1 MYLSTRFCNSHLAL
15 RSSLTLVISVLASIS
30 SAGAQEF
37 ETPPQ
42 LAASEVLPAEMQRG
56 ESFVVQEQ
64 VRNDGFM
71 NHYVVDSDYG
81 QFEAYGNPALAKLIQ
96 EIGALDQLEE
106 VSKSEVFRDSVK
118 KSATGQVEAVKE
130 FADKPVETVKGVP
143 GGLKRSFKKYKRDA
157 GEGYDAAKEVTG
169 IGNSEDE
176 DEPESG
182 EEELDGESDTDS
194 QEAKEL
200 AGKTSDAAEAYAK
213 KWFGVGRAERQWHE
227 KMGTDPYTTNQVL
240 KKRIKELSKVAAA
253 TSTGMRF
260 VPIPRI
266 PGASE
271 LHALNQVVW
280 SVDPRELRD
289 QNIKRLVE
297 AGVDEE
303 LIEQF
308 MNNPWFSPAA
318 QTILLTAL
326 LEMEGVGGRRVLLE
340 IASSTES
347 AEEGQFDLGNIMFL
361 GAYHR
366 SIKPL
371 DRLLPGRV
379 AVAITKDGDMLKVVS
394 VDYAIWQQ
402 DLAGAITTF
411 IEAVADQPAT
421 SREIW
426 LRGNASPRF
435 QQEVSSR
442 GWIVHEAVELDP
454 RDRKQAET
462 VPADS

>member
-81 QFEAYGNPALAKLIQ
+81 QFQAYGNPALAKLVQ

-157 GEGYDAAKEVTG
+157 GEGYDAAKDVTG

-182 EEELDGESDTDS
+182 EEEAHGESDTDS